1 MISISRLLCNAIA
14 PGDDLRYGEDPK
26 PPIVVWNCTQRCNL
40 RCVHCYARAQD
51 KVYHGE
57 LTTEESKVFIQDLSD
72 FGVPVILFSGGEPTL
87 RKDIIEL
94 ATWAKQLG
102 VRPVLSTNGTLI
114 TEQLAEAIAQVG
126 FGEVGISIDGIGA
139 ANDRFRGQ
147 EGAFEAALSGI
158 RRLKVLEHRV
168 SLRLTITRHNF
179 RELPA
184 IFDLVEREGID
195 RICFYHLAYAGRA
208 SDMQAED
215 VSHEETREVV
225 DLIIDRTLDLHRRG
239 LDKEVLTVDNH
250 TDAVYVY
257 LKATEEYPDRAP
269 AIMELLR
276 RNGGNSSGLR
286 IAAVDNRGDVHP
298 DQFWWHYSLGNVRQ
312 RKFGDIWTDT
322 SEPLLQGLR
331 ARKPMLSG
339 RCGRCRYLDI
349 CNGNLRV
356 RAEAVHGDI
365 WADDPACYLT
375 DEEIGL

>member
-139 ANDRFRGQ
+139 ANDQFRGQ

-158 RRLKVLEHRV
+158 RRLKALEHRV